1 MDLAREHGGA
11 TNRQATH
18 ALHSYVIN
26 TLMHLMDSNY
36 PSCNNGPESSPHNF
50 GGYDSYAVVPPKKRS
65 ITRVL
70 RFEVIVV

>member
-1 MDLAREHGGA
+1 MDSARGHGGA
-11 TNRQATH
+11 TNRQAMH
-18 ALHSYVIN
+18 ALHSSAIIP
-26 TLMHLMDSNY
+26 LMHLMDSNY

-50 GGYDSYAVVPPKKRS
+50 GDYDSYAVVPPKKRS